1 MFNWISAQVV
11 NLEYLI
17 RSGLLFVRSEAVTSD
32 IFEAFTCTFPLRALL
47 VWNMGRVI
55 GEDAPWVPGGAR
67 DSRASPVCSAA
78 APPKLSFPFKLALST
93 TLQREGGSPG
103 QEAGTALATSSG
115 GVC

>member
-1 MFNWISAQVV
+1 MVGYI
-11 NLEYLI
+11 
-17 RSGLLFVRSEAVTSD
+17 GK
-32 IFEAFTCTFPLRALL
+32 
-47 VWNMGRVI
+47 VI
-55 GEDAPWVPGGAR
+55 GEDRPGESR

-78 APPKLSFPFKLALST
+78 APPNLSFPLNQQLST